1 METPQGQLSLQIAS
15 SGILPATF
23 REEQQQGPAKIV
35 IYVSP
40 SEGWVST
47 PQGLK
52 DLPAPAAQEIRG
64 QVARQLPVLMSHL
77 AKSKAEAVASGDGAI
92 QVKSEAGQLVT
103 LKIDPAS
110 GAIVSL
116 SATEADGSVTENY
129 SDWRDAGGIKT
140 PFKTEVLHDGKTSE
154 VSSAS
159 DIKIN
164 SNLKAEDLSKR
175 P

>member
-1 METPQGQLSLQIAS
+1 
-15 SGILPATF
+15 
-23 REEQQQGPAKIV
+23 
-35 IYVSP
+35 
-40 SEGWVST
+40 
-47 PQGLK
+47 
-52 DLPAPAAQEIRG
+52 
-64 QVARQLPVLMSHL
+64 
-77 AKSKAEAVASGDGAI
+77 
-92 QVKSEAGQLVT
+92 KSEAGQLVT
-103 LKIDPAS
+103 LKIDPGS

-116 SATEADGSVTENY
+116 SATEPDGSVTENY

-159 DIKIN
+159 DIKVN